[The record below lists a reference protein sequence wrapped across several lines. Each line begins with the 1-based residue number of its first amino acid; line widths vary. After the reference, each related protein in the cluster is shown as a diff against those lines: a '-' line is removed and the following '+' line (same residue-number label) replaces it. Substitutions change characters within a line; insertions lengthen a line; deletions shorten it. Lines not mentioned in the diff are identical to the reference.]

1 MSIGQKIR
9 EARRLRR
16 LSLQQVAARV
26 GLSAPSLSR
35 IETDKQ
41 ALDVEILLRLARTL
55 RTNASDLLPLN
66 PDSEM
71 GGRHEMDLI
80 LARLSENDRAALW
93 DGLAEE
99 ARAGSLRGSLTDER
113 LQEILTRL
121 DFVRDELEL
130 LRHDQGESPIGP
142 AELAPEQA
150 RDLH

>member
-16 LSLQQVAARV
+16 LSLQQVASRV

-41 ALDVEILLRLARTL
+41 ALDVELLLLLARTL
-55 RTNASDLLPLN
+55 RTSASELLPVD
-66 PDSEM
+66 PDEEM
-71 GGRHEMDLI
+71 GGRHEMDRI
-80 LARLSENDRAALW
+80 LARLSGQDRAALW

-99 ARAGSLRGSLTDER
+99 ARAGSMRGSLSDER

-121 DFVRDELEL
+121 DFVREELEM
-130 LRHDQGESPIGP
+130 LRQEGGESPLGP